1 MESLCVAMLSGLS
14 PQNPSDRENSSQSG
28 HPDDISITVEVVT
41 LDIPRED
48 VLSQA
53 FDKIRSLPNYLKP
66 IVMEGLAKKLKVS
79 KKAIDKSFELWMM
92 ERISQIALTD
102 AAQNNGEEV

>member
-14 PQNPSDRENSSQSG
+14 PQNPSDRENSSQGG
-28 HPDDISITVEVVT
+28 HSDISITVEVVT

>member
-1 MESLCVAMLSGLS
+1 MLSGLS
-14 PQNPSDRENSSQSG
+14 PLNSSDRENSSQSG
-28 HPDDISITVEVVT
+28 HSDISITVEVVT

-79 KKAIDKSFELWMM
+79 KTAIDKSFELWMM
-92 ERISQIALTD
+92 ERISQIALTGT
-102 AAQNNGEEV
+102 AQNNSNNGEEV